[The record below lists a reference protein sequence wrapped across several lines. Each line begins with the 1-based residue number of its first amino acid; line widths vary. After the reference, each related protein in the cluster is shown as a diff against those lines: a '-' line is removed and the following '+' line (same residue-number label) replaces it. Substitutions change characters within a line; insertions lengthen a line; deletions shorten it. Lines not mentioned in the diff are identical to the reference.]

1 MMNRSTRGAAKVSI
15 VWTIVG
21 VVLFVVALVMFIL
34 TNQEL
39 GNQVSRTRTIE
50 TELKAMKDAKEAEIK
65 AKQEL
70 SAWVGFHDESQGGAT
85 TDLAALQEG
94 LKNLRAAFPDVGE
107 DVKSLSKALPIAI
120 QAHTSMKDK
129 VKEQEQQLASL
140 RSENET
146 AQKTARDLA
155 TQKDAEIA
163 DLRRQLADTETAK
176 VDQQT
181 ILERQVAEAVEN
193 FKDRDAKLIAARKAI
208 DDANRKALQKEES
221 LRTRLAEQGRK
232 LNPFVEEP
240 EAPDG
245 KILEVSTD
253 LNLGWINLGSDNR
266 LALGTRFNVVSGLQG
281 DRRIKGLAEV
291 TRIKQDM
298 AEVAFIERSDTY
310 DPPSPGDVVY
320 NPLFDPTGVRYA
332 LLIGRFSGALSAGE
346 LTALLEGMNIKV
358 QKNLDKNTDFMIVGG
373 EMFVD
378 ENGQVLPEPM
388 QPTDLPV
395 YRDAVAEGVQ
405 IVQVAD
411 LRKYFRF

>member
-1 MMNRSTRGAAKVSI
+1 MKRSTRGAAKVSI

-21 VVLFVVALVMFIL
+21 VVAFLVALVLFFL
-34 TNQEL
+34 TSQEL
-39 GNQVSRTRTIE
+39 TTQTVKTQRAESELAELKASRE
-50 TELKAMKDAKEAEIK
+50 TELKQ
-65 AKQEL
+65 KQEL
-70 SAWVGFHDESQGGAT
+70 SAAVGFYDETQASAS
-85 TDLAALQEG
+85 DLAAVRAG
-94 LKNLRAAFPDVGE
+94 MNSLREAFPDIDE
-107 DVKSLSKALPIAI
+107 NVKSLSKALPLAI
-120 QAHTSMKDK
+120 QAHAGLKQK
-129 VKEQEQQLASL
+129 VKDQEEQLTSL

-146 AQKTARDLA
+146 AGKTARDLA
-155 TQKDAEIA
+155 AQKDTEIA
-163 DLRRQLADTETAK
+163 DLRRQLADTETSK

-193 FKDRDAKLIAARKAI
+193 FKDRDAKLIAARKSI
-208 DDANRKALQKEES
+208 EDAQRKALQKEES

-245 KILEVSTD
+245 KVLEVSTD

-266 LALGTRFNVVSGLQG
+266 LALGTRFFVVSGLHG
-281 DRRIKGLAEV
+281 DKRVKGMAEV
-291 TRIKQDM
+291 TRIKQGM
-298 AEVAFIERSDTY
+298 AEVSFVERTDAF
-310 DPPSPGDVVY
+310 DPPAPGDLVY

-346 LTALLEGMNIKV
+346 LSALLEGMNIKV
-358 QKNLDKNTDFMIVGG
+358 QKTLDKNTDFMIVGG

-378 ENGQVLPEPM
+378 ENGQVLAEPM

-405 IVQVAD
+405 VVQIAD

>member
-1 MMNRSTRGAAKVSI
+1 MNRSIRGAARVSI
-15 VWTIVG
+15 AWTIVG
-21 VVLFVVALVMFIL
+21 FVLFVLALVMFIL

-39 GNQVSRTRTIE
+39 GKQAS
-50 TELKAMKDAKEAEIK
+50 ELARVQAEFKAQRDAKEAELK

-70 SAWVGFHDESQGGAT
+70 STWVGFYDEAQAGST
-85 TDLAALQEG
+85 TDLVALQEG
-94 LKNLRAAFPDVGE
+94 LKSVRTTFPDVGE
-107 DVKSLSKALPIAI
+107 DIKSLSKALPIII
-120 QAHTSMKDK
+120 QSNTSLKDK
-129 VKEQEQQLASL
+129 IKDQEQQLASL
-140 RSENET
+140 RSENE
-146 AQKTARDLA
+146 AAGKTARDLA
-155 TQKDAEIA
+155 TQKDTELA

-193 FKDRDAKLIAARKAI
+193 FKDRDAKLIAARKAAE
-208 DDANRKALQKEES
+208 DANRLAHQKEES

-232 LNPFVEEP
+232 LNPFTEEP

-266 LALGTRFNVVSGLQG
+266 LALGTRFSIVSALHG
-281 DRRIKGLAEV
+281 DRRIKGMAEV

-298 AEVAFIERSDTY
+298 AEVAFVERSDTY
-310 DPPSPGDVVY
+310 DPPAPGDLVY

-358 QKNLDKNTDFMIVGG
+358 QKSLDKNTDFMIVGG

-388 QPTDLPV
+388 QPTDLPI

>member
-21 VVLFVVALVMFIL
+21 VVLFVVALVMFFL

-39 GNQVSRTRTIE
+39 SNQTAEVQRVKA
-50 TELKAMKDAKEAEIK
+50 ELAKLNESKEAEVK

-70 SAWVGFHDESQGGAT
+70 SMAVGFYDESQASS
-85 TDLAALQEG
+85 TDVAAVQAG
-94 LKNLRAAFPDVGE
+94 LKNLREAFPDIDE
-107 DVKSLSKALPIAI
+107 NVKSLSKALPIAI
-120 QAHTSMKDK
+120 QSYTSLKAK
-129 VKEQEQQLASL
+129 AKEQEEQLTSL

-146 AQKTARDLA
+146 AGKTARELA
-155 TQKDAEIA
+155 GQKDAEIA

-176 VDQQT
+176 TDQQT

-193 FKDRDAKLIAARKAI
+193 FKDRDAKLIAARKALE
-208 DDANRKALQKEES
+208 DDKRKALQKEES

-240 EAPDG
+240 EAADG
-245 KILEVSTD
+245 KVLEVSTD

-266 LALGTRFNVVSGLQG
+266 LAMGTRFVVVSGLHG
-281 DRRIKGLAEV
+281 DKRVKGMAEV
-291 TRIKQDM
+291 TKIQADM
-298 AEVAFIERSDTY
+298 AEVAFIERTDTY
-310 DPPSPGDVVY
+310 DPIAPGDQIY
-320 NPLFDPTGVRYA
+320 NLLFDPTGVRYA
-332 LLIGRFSGALSAGE
+332 LLIGRFSGAMNEGE
-346 LTALLEGMNIKV
+346 LTALLEGMNVKV
-358 QKNLDKNTDFMIVGG
+358 QKTLDKNTDFMIVGG

-378 ENGQVLPEPM
+378 DTGQVLSEPV
-388 QPTDLPV
+388 QPTDLPM

-405 IVQVAD
+405 VVPIAD